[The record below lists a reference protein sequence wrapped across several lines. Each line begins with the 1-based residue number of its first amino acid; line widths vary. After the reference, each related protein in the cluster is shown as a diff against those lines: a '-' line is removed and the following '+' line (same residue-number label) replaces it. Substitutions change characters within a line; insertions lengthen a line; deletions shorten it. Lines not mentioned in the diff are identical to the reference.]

1 MMNKRV
7 SVRLTENQMLV
18 LSELKSVLNCNIS
31 LVIRAIIGDWLTKNE
46 DAIYEIIDGKR
57 PFNKNWM
64 NI

>member
-18 LSELKSVLNCNIS
+18 LSELKQVLNCNIS

-46 DAIYEIIDGKR
+46 DKIYEIIDGKR
-57 PFNKNWM
+57 SFDKDWM
-64 NI
+64 YD